1 MKQQFASPLGYNDE
15 QQSLFLSYES
25 PTSYQTA
32 SPALKLRFRACFIYQ
47 FKRAVQFMDRYGISW
62 EYREHNMLVSHRQYI
77 SKDKLV
83 QGPLLIFID
92 FVSWYLL
99 NDNFVYLK

>member
-1 MKQQFASPLGYNDE
+1 
-15 QQSLFLSYES
+15 
-25 PTSYQTA
+25 
-32 SPALKLRFRACFIYQ
+32 
-47 FKRAVQFMDRYGISW
+47 MDRYGISW

-92 FVSWYLL
+92 FASWYLL
-99 NDNFVYLK
+99 NDNFVIFVIINYCYNSVRQCRLLMRKSTTAPNLKNPSKD